1 MSCAV
6 PAAKQ
11 PPRAP
16 ASLEHLGL
24 TWFIAVMGLS
34 GLSLAWQQAAGLFGE
49 SGLHV
54 AQALGIAAAVL
65 FGVLLALTVVRVL
78 RWPHLVHHKWMHPVR
93 YVFVA
98 TVPVSMIL
106 LATVGVNLTGVTPYW
121 DALWQLGSA
130 VQLAL
135 TVAVLLRWM
144 RMHTARWVG
153 VTPGL
158 LIPVVGNVLGP
169 LAGEA
174 LGHADWAWAQA
185 LLGIVLWPVVLVL
198 LVMRVQRLGGWPER
212 LRPSVFVLIAPPAV
226 VGADLLVWQVGAF
239 PTLLFWALALT
250 FVLWSLSQLPKC
262 FEQPFGMG
270 MWSLSFPLA
279 AFASLSLRIGQA
291 GWLPQW
297 VGLVA
302 LVLASVMITA
312 LVRWTFW
319 GLRSGDLL
327 QPEPGPAPKL

>member
-24 TWFIAVMGLS
+24 TWFIPVMGLS
-34 GLSLAWQQAAGLFGE
+34 GLALAWKQAEPLFGE
-49 SGLHV
+49 RAHTV
-54 AQALGIAAAVL
+54 AQVMGVVAAVM
-65 FGVLLALTVVRVL
+65 FAMLLALTVVRVM
-78 RWPHLVHHKWMHPVR
+78 RWPHVMHLKWMHPVR
-93 YVFVA
+93 YVFTA

-106 LATVGVNLTGVTPYW
+106 LATVGVSLTGVTAHW
-121 DALWQLGSA
+121 NVIWQIGA
-130 VQLAL
+130 AAQVAL
-135 TVAVLLRWM
+135 TVAVLVRWV

-158 LIPVVGNVLGP
+158 LIPVVGNVLVP
-169 LAGEA
+169 LAGET
-174 LGHADWAWAQA
+174 LGHAQWAWWQA
-185 LLGIVLWPVVLVL
+185 AAGILLWPVVLVL
-198 LVMRVQRLGGWPER
+198 LMARVKRLGWWPDR

-226 VGADLLVWQVGAF
+226 IGSDLVLWQAGAVPAVAMWLVGLG
-239 PTLLFWALALT
+239 
-250 FVLWSLSQLPKC
+250 FVLWALSQLPQC
-262 FEQPFGMG
+262 FDQPFGMG

-279 AFASLSLRIGQA
+279 AFASLSVRVGQA

-297 VGLVA
+297 VGLVT
-302 LVLASVMITA
+302 LVLASVVITA
-312 LVRWTFW
+312 LLRWTFW

-327 QPEPGPAPKL
+327 QPEPGPAPKP

>member
-6 PAAKQ
+6 PAAQQ

-24 TWFIAVMGLS
+24 TWFIPVMGLS
-34 GLSLAWQQAAGLFGE
+34 GLSLAWRQAVGLFGE
-49 SGLHV
+49 GGMRV
-54 AQALGIAAAVL
+54 AQGLGLAAAVL
-65 FGVLLALTVVRVL
+65 FAALLVLTAVRVM
-78 RWPHLVHHKWMHPVR
+78 RWPHLAHHKWMHPVR

-106 LATVGVNLTGVTPYW
+106 LATVGVSLTGVAPHW
-121 DALWQLGSA
+121 NVLWQMGA
-130 VQLAL
+130 AAHAAL
-135 TVAVLLRWM
+135 TVAVLLRWV

-158 LIPVVGNVLGP
+158 LIPVVGNVLVP
-169 LAGEA
+169 LAGVA

-185 LLGIVLWPVVLVL
+185 LLGIALWPVVLVL
-198 LVMRVQRLGGWPER
+198 LVLRVQRLGRWPDR
-212 LRPSVFVLIAPPAV
+212 LRPSVFVLIAPPSV
-226 VGADLLVWQVGAF
+226 IGADLVVWQAGAV
-239 PTLLFWALALT
+239 PAMLCWVLALA
-250 FVLWSLSQLPKC
+250 FVLWAMSQLPQC
-262 FEQPFGMG
+262 FDQPFGMG

-279 AFASLSLRIGQA
+279 AFASFSLRLGQA

-297 VGLVA
+297 AGLVA
-302 LVLASVMITA
+302 LVLASVVITA

-327 QPEPGPAPKL
+327 QPEPGPAPKP

>member
-24 TWFIAVMGLS
+24 TWFILVMGLS
-34 GLSLAWQQAAGLFGE
+34 GLSLAWRQAAPLFGD
-49 SGLHV
+49 SGLWV
-54 AQALGIAAAVL
+54 AQSLGGLAALCFAVL
-65 FGVLLALTVVRVL
+65 LGLTGVRLL
-78 RWPHLVHHKWMHPVR
+78 RWPHLVRHKWMHPVR

-106 LATVGVNLTGVTPYW
+106 LATVGVSLTGVAPYW
-121 DALWQLGSA
+121 NVLWQIGAAAQA
-130 VQLAL
+130 VL
-135 TVAVLLRWM
+135 TVAVLARWA

-158 LIPVVGNVLGP
+158 LIPVVGNILTP
-169 LAGEA
+169 LAGGA

-185 LLGIVLWPVVLVL
+185 WLGMLLWPVVLVL
-198 LVMRVQRLGGWPER
+198 LVWRVQRLGWWPDR

-226 VGADLLVWQVGAF
+226 LGSDLIVWQAGAV
-239 PTLLFWALALT
+239 PAMLCWALALA
-250 FVLWSLSQLPKC
+250 FVLWAMSQLPKC
-262 FEQPFGMG
+262 FDQPFGMG

-279 AFASLSLRIGQA
+279 AFASLSLRVSQA

-302 LVLASVMITA
+302 LVLASVVMTA

-319 GLRSGDLL
+319 GLRTGDLL
-327 QPEPGPAPKL
+327 QPEPGPAPKP